1 MEEYL
6 RVGESEEGG
15 ELDDVFF
22 FDCYFCF
29 FDFDCFIVC
38 YLMFF
43 YDVIGD
49 CEYYIYIYSVIKCI
63 YFLICV

>member
-49 CEYYIYIYSVIKCI
+49 CEYYLY
-63 YFLICV
+63 L